1 MVEFLLLWCQIWSV
15 SSKHSNL
22 LSQKHKTAVLSWTV
36 VDFLKFKV
44 IRSVTQF
51 WLKSTSYDW
60 SSHLCD
66 GGNDSHMG
74 DLFESIFAANHIYPR
89 FQWKQLTQVCV
100 WCWWVCFVYVCVW
113 LLACRWNQLDL
124 AIVLLSIMGITLEEI
139 EVNASLPINPT
150 IIRIMRVLRI
160 ARGMTLPPPTLTQ
173 CETPTH
179 SKLFQ
184 GAVLWRWCKT
194 HIPGT
199 PLFVIF
205 CMADLSM
212 VRAGCEPTRWHR
224 DTQSA
229 DKLRRSEGREKHRV
243 RKVSLGCERAKT
255 HCDSKWTKL
264 QEAKE
269 RMGYSKEG
277 WKRCKNKREIN
288 ERDGIDEWLLTLK

>member
-1 MVEFLLLWCQIWSV
+1 MFGADEYVLCTSVCGCWRVGGTSWIWPSCCCP
-15 SSKHSNL
+15 
-22 LSQKHKTAVLSWTV
+22 SW
-36 VDFLKFKV
+36 
-44 IRSVTQF
+44 
-51 WLKSTSYDW
+51 
-60 SSHLCD
+60 
-66 GGNDSHMG
+66 
-74 DLFESIFAANHIYPR
+74 
-89 FQWKQLTQVCV
+89 
-100 WCWWVCFVYVCVW
+100 
-113 LLACRWNQLDL
+113 
-124 AIVLLSIMGITLEEI
+124 
-139 EVNASLPINPT
+139 ASLW
-150 IIRIMRVLRI
+150 RRLRS
-160 ARGMTLPPPTLTQ
+160 MLPCPSTPPSFASWECWGLLEVWRSPPTLTQ

-243 RKVSLGCERAKT
+243 RKVSLGCEGAKT